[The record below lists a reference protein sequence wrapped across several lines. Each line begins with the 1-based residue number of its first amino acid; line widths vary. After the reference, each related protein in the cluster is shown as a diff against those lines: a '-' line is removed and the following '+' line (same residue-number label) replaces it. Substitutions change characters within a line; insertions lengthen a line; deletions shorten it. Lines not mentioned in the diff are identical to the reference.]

1 MQDLETFEKE
11 FVDFLRKQID
21 KAQKDLE
28 NVKEIMAEN
37 YPNDFGGVIDL
48 RDDILHAK
56 ISEDVDYAV
65 DAAASSITMKL
76 FATMR
81 KETLL
86 YFRKYFAEHYTEKIV
101 KNIENYLI
109 ENDRVKSFVCD
120 SLSCILS
127 GIALHEPE
135 EDTFPVYALYADDL
149 SFGVIVV
156 AAKNAKHANIIV
168 QDYIKNKCKSHN
180 EFSCLGEIIEDFRV
194 EGMTCDKAGILVDTI
209 TKKYSIF

>member
-1 MQDLETFEKE
+1 MQDLENFEKE

-37 YPNDFGGVIDL
+37 YPEDIGGVIDL

-81 KETLL
+81 KEIVL
-86 YFRKYFAEHYTEKIV
+86 YFRKYFAEQYTERIA
-101 KNIENYLI
+101 KNVENYLI

-127 GIALHEPE
+127 DIAHHEPE
-135 EDTFPVYALYADDL
+135 EDPFPVYALYADDL
-149 SFGVIVV
+149 SAGVIVV
-156 AAKNAKHANIIV
+156 AAKNAKLANIIV
-168 QDYIKNKCKSHN
+168 HDYIKNNGKSHN

-194 EGMTCDKAGILVDTI
+194 EGMSCDKAGILVDTI
-209 TKKYSIF
+209 TKKYYTF